1 MDWFAAPHA
10 LLSHLPVATGLL
22 LPWAL
27 LAAQRPG
34 RGIRAWWTVSRY
46 LGWLGLGGPLASLLS
61 GFLSLSGLGLMP
73 VHRIPLRLLGG
84 AGPESLLL
92 RHVLLGSGS
101 LLLGGAALWAMTR
114 PRKEHQS
121 LGLLALGLGLLWSL
135 LLVLTGD
142 NGHGLAHL
150 QKRAAAPAAP
160 AAVLVQAAPPAPTRV
175 PAPPRDSEAQAPLR
189 ALDYA
194 ALQPVH
200 PDPVKSL
207 AHGGRWIR
215 AWVSPEA
222 AEAYR
227 AGGTLPAGTLVVLSS
242 QEDRWGRPGP
252 EVGPLYAL
260 EIQAAGPS
268 LTFYWPRVPA
278 ERRGEVAGATRV
290 YWRGGDA
297 QLDACRTC
305 HAAGLADP
313 AKRSRWRPARR
324 TD

>member
-46 LGWLGLGGPLASLLS
+46 LGWLGLGGLLVSLLS
-61 GFLSLSGLGLMP
+61 GFLSLPGLGLVP
-73 VHRIPLRLLGG
+73 VHRISFRLLGG
-84 AGPESLLL
+84 ASPETLLL
-92 RHVLLGSGS
+92 RHVLLGSCS

-121 LGLLALGLGLLWSL
+121 LGLLALGLGLLWSV

-142 NGHGLAHL
+142 NGHGLGHL
-150 QKRAAAPAAP
+150 QKRAAIPPVPAVVP
-160 AAVLVQAAPPAPTRV
+160 ALAAPPVRV
-175 PAPPRDSEAQAPLR
+175 PPAPRDPEAQAPLR

-227 AGGTLPAGTLVVLSS
+227 AGDTLPVGTLVVLSS

-260 EIQAAGPS
+260 EIQAGGPS

-278 ERRGEVAGATRV
+278 ERRREVAGATRV

-297 QLDACRTC
+297 QLEACRTC
-305 HAAGLADP
+305 HVAGLADP

-324 TD
+324 ND

>member
-1 MDWFAAPHA
+1 MDWFTAPHA
-10 LLSHLPVATGLL
+10 LLAHLPVATGLL

-34 RGIRAWWTVSRY
+34 RGIRPWWTVCRY
-46 LGWLGLGGPLASLLS
+46 LGWLGLSGLLTALLS
-61 GFLSLSGLGLMP
+61 GLLSLPGLGLAP
-73 VHRIPLRLLGG
+73 VYRIPLRLLGA

-92 RHVLLGSGS
+92 RHALLGSAS

-121 LGLLALGLGLLWSL
+121 LGLLAMALGLLWSI
-135 LLVLTGD
+135 LLVLTGES
-142 NGHGLAHL
+142 GHSLAHIRTRT
-150 QKRAAAPAAP
+150 RAP
-160 AAVLVQAAPPAPTRV
+160 LTPPAPV
-175 PAPPRDSEAQAPLR
+175 AVAPPVRVLSVPQDLESQAPLR

-227 AGGTLPAGTLVVLSS
+227 AGDTLPRGTLVVLSS

-252 EVGPLYAL
+252 DVGPLYAL
-260 EIQAAGPS
+260 EIKAAGPS

-278 ERRGEVAGATRV
+278 ERRREVAGAERV
-290 YWRGGDA
+290 YWRGTDA
-297 QLDACRTC
+297 QLEGCRTC
-305 HAAGLADP
+305 HATGLADP

>member
-34 RGIRAWWTVSRY
+34 RGIRPWWTVCRY
-46 LGWLGLGGPLASLLS
+46 LGWLGLGGLLASLLS
-61 GFLSLSGLGLMP
+61 GFLSLPGLGLVP
-73 VHRIPLRLLGG
+73 VYRVPLRLLGG
-84 AGPESLLL
+84 PSPESLLL
-92 RHVLLGSGS
+92 RHFLLGICS
-101 LLLGGAALWAMTR
+101 LVLGGAALWAMTR

-121 LGLLALGLGLLWSL
+121 LGLLALGLGMLWSV
-135 LLVLTGD
+135 LLVLTG
-142 NGHGLAHL
+142 NSGHGLAHL
-150 QKRAAAPAAP
+150 QKRATVPPFPATAPAPAAP
-160 AAVLVQAAPPAPTRV
+160 PVRV
-175 PAPPRDSEAQAPLR
+175 PAVARDSEAQAPLR

-222 AEAYR
+222 AEVYR
-227 AGGTLPAGTLVVLSS
+227 VGGTLPPGTLVVLSS

-278 ERRGEVAGATRV
+278 ERSREVGGAARV

-297 QLDACRTC
+297 QLEACRTC

-324 TD
+324 ND

>member
-1 MDWFAAPHA
+1 MDWFAAQHA

-46 LGWLGLGGPLASLLS
+46 LSWLGLGGLLTALLS
-61 GFLSLSGLGLMP
+61 GFLSLSGLGLMRA
-73 VHRIPLRLLGG
+73 HRIPLRLLGG

-92 RHVLLGSGS
+92 RHALLGSAS

-121 LGLLALGLGLLWSL
+121 LGLRALILGLLWSAF
-135 LLVLTGD
+135 LVLTGD
-142 NGHGLAHL
+142 CGHSLAHL
-150 QKRAAAPAAP
+150 RTRTSP
-160 AAVLVQAAPPAPTRV
+160 PPAPPTPV
-175 PAPPRDSEAQAPLR
+175 SVAPPVRVLPVPQDPEAQAPLR

-227 AGGTLPAGTLVVLSS
+227 AGDTLPRGALVVLSS

-260 EIQAAGPS
+260 EIQAAGPA
-268 LTFYWPRVPA
+268 LTFYWPRVPI
-278 ERRGEVAGATRV
+278 ERRREVAGAARV

-297 QLDACRTC
+297 QLEACRTC

>member
-1 MDWFAAPHA
+1 
-10 LLSHLPVATGLL
+10 V
-22 LPWAL
+22 
-27 LAAQRPG
+27 
-34 RGIRAWWTVSRY
+34 
-46 LGWLGLGGPLASLLS
+46 
-61 GFLSLSGLGLMP
+61 P
-73 VHRIPLRLLGG
+73 VHRISFRLLGG
-84 AGPESLLL
+84 ASPETLLL
-92 RHVLLGSGS
+92 RHVLLGSCS

-121 LGLLALGLGLLWSL
+121 LGLLALGLGLLWSV

-142 NGHGLAHL
+142 NGHGLGHL
-150 QKRAAAPAAP
+150 QKRAAIPPVPAVVP
-160 AAVLVQAAPPAPTRV
+160 ALAAPPVRV
-175 PAPPRDSEAQAPLR
+175 PPAPRDPEAQAPLR

-227 AGGTLPAGTLVVLSS
+227 AGDTLPVGTLVVLSS

-260 EIQAAGPS
+260 EIQAGGPS

-278 ERRGEVAGATRV
+278 ERRREVAGATRV

-297 QLDACRTC
+297 QLEACRTC
-305 HAAGLADP
+305 HVAGLADP

-324 TD
+324 ND